1 MKHTKL
7 SLLKDVLVT
16 AFGCGLFGLGFS
28 LFLEPNGLNAG
39 GLSGLAMVL
48 VHLTDFGTVGLLT
61 ALMNIPLFIV
71 AGMKIGKKFFIGSL
85 LGMAFSSVFIDLFA
99 LIPPVGL
106 EPLVGALYGGAV
118 CGVGLG
124 FVFAAGVS
132 TGGSDIIVRLLKLR
146 WRNVPIGVI
155 NMAFDSCVA
164 VLTGLVYG
172 DIRVAL
178 YSGVAIFVTGKVIDV
193 VVYRFDYS
201 KVALIITGHYEQVV
215 EAISQKLDRG
225 ATYLHGEGSYSHKH
239 TKVVLTAIKKQQL
252 AELKELVVQ
261 IDPNAFIIVQEA
273 HQVLGDGFLH
283 YNKDSL

>member
-7 SLLKDVLVT
+7 SILKDILVT
-16 AFGCGLFGLGFS
+16 AFGCALFGLGFS
-28 LFLEPNGLNAG
+28 LFLVPHGLNAG
-39 GLSGLAMVL
+39 GLTGLAMVL
-48 VHLTDFGTVGLLT
+48 VHLADFGTVGMVS
-61 ALMNIPLFIV
+61 ALMNIPLFII
-71 AGMKIGKKFFIGSL
+71 AGWKIGKKFFVGSL

-99 LIPPVGL
+99 MLPAPEL
-106 EPLVGALYGGAV
+106 EPLVGALYGGAI

-124 FVFAAGVS
+124 FIFAAGVS

-155 NMAFDSCVA
+155 NMVFDALVA
-164 VLTGLVYG
+164 VLTGLVYH
-172 DIRVAL
+172 DVQAAL
-178 YSGVAIFVTGKVIDV
+178 YSGIAIFITGKVIDV

-201 KVALIITGHYEQVV
+201 KVAMIVTDRYDQVV
-215 EAISQKLDRG
+215 DAIYQKLDRG
-225 ATYLHGEGSYSHKH
+225 VTYLHGEGSYSHKQ
-239 TKVVLTAIKKQQL
+239 TKVILTAIKRQQL

-273 HQVLGDGFLH
+273 HQVLGDGFLR